1 MAERAR
7 LKRDLT
13 NRRFLACYNGRM
25 ATILLVE
32 DEAILSDTLRY
43 NLEREGY
50 TVLTASDGVHGLELA
65 RRKQPDLLI
74 LDVMLPQLDGFSVC
88 RILRNESDIPIMML
102 TARQDEIDRIAGLEL
117 GADDYVVKPFS
128 LGELLAR
135 VRRILWRGRREEEA
149 LQREVLTAAD
159 LKVDLGSRRVWR
171 GAHETGLSAKEFDLL
186 VCLMRNRGLALSR
199 DLLLERVWGYDFLG
213 DSRTVDVHVRWLR
226 EKIEPDP
233 SQPVFIHTVRGTGY
247 RFEAPAQADADVR
260 AALPHASN
268 EAMR

>member
-1 MAERAR
+1 
-7 LKRDLT
+7 
-13 NRRFLACYNGRM
+13 M

-32 DEAILSDTLRY
+32 DEQILSDTLRY

-50 TVLTASDGVHGLELA
+50 TVLTASDGVQGLELA
-65 RRKQPDLLI
+65 RQKQPDLLI

-88 RILRNESDIPIMML
+88 RILRGESDVPIIML
-102 TARQDEIDRIAGLEL
+102 TARQDEIERIAGLEL

-135 VRRILWRGRREEEA
+135 VRRILWRGRREEESM
-149 LQREVLTAAD
+149 QREILQAGE
-159 LKVDLGSRRVWR
+159 LKVDTGSRRVWR
-171 GAHETGLSAKEFDLL
+171 GQQETGLSAKEFDLL

-247 RFEAPAQADADVR
+247 RFEVPSVPSEPKVTTTKANR
-260 AALPHASN
+260 
-268 EAMR
+268 